1 MYILNIDK
9 RCNPVFETI
18 AYDIV
23 YAIDGSKDLWSN
35 LRIAARYKDKRPGCL
50 RMSLLAACLDWRAA
64 LPVTVQVLTMQR
76 FALAPLLALYHPC
89 SMSCS
94 EIASDS

>member
-35 LRIAARYKDKRPGCL
+35 LRIAARYKDKRP
-50 RMSLLAACLDWRAA
+50 RM
-64 LPVTVQVLTMQR
+64 
-76 FALAPLLALYHPC
+76 FADE
-89 SMSCS
+89 SSCS
-94 EIASDS
+94 LP